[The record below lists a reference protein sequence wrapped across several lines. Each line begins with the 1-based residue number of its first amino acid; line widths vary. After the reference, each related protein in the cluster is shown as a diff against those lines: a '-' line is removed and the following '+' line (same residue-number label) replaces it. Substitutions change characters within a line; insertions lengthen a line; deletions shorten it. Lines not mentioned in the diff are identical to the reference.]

1 MSACSHLSART
12 CACSCP
18 RARTCALPYSCA
30 CPPACERRSRKRIA
44 SVKPSVNSPR
54 KAANNRQLST
64 EATITTP
71 HRSTPQMYE
80 NHVEIY
86 SDPKFG
92 RPSANSIGFA
102 HIPTKA
108 TSRHSSKRGSELGFY
123 NSSVNLDAK
132 PFPRVQFLTRKSVQ
146 NVTYSQMQDDFL
158 DLEHLEDTSGPET
171 AEQRAP
177 REEKLVARHGRAVGR
192 DRLESRNRAVGC
204 GRVVRH
210 GRAVGRGRLERRN
223 RATRRNRLAR
233 LRQAKS
239 RKAPYP
245 RASGRYSTIR
255 AAPTRANTAMQ
266 PNMVA

>member
-18 RARTCALPYSCA
+18 RARTCALPYPRVL
-30 CPPACERRSRKRIA
+30 PPACERRSRKRIA

-54 KAANNRQLST
+54 KAASNRQLST

-92 RPSANSIGFA
+92 QPSANSIGFA

-158 DLEHLEDTSGPET
+158 DLGLLLP
-171 AEQRAP
+171 
-177 REEKLVARHGRAVGR
+177 
-192 DRLESRNRAVGC
+192 
-204 GRVVRH
+204 
-210 GRAVGRGRLERRN
+210 
-223 RATRRNRLAR
+223 
-233 LRQAKS
+233 
-239 RKAPYP
+239 
-245 RASGRYSTIR
+245 STIHGDCVR
-255 AAPTRANTAMQ
+255 AHAWCQLCLRYWRRAHIAIVYTLG
-266 PNMVA
+266 PVP